1 MRVAVL
7 GQGSIG
13 RRHAQIALDLGHR
26 PVAYDP
32 APLSPTLPGVEQVSG
47 VEQASS
53 VDECLQQAD
62 AAIVAS
68 PSSEHASQARA
79 AIEQDVPVLV
89 EKPLALDR
97 VSAAELDWLARERGV
112 LLSVAMNLREHPGV
126 LALRE
131 LTAQGAIGEILSA
144 SLWCGS
150 WLPGWRG
157 GVDYRDSYSARRELG
172 GGALL
177 DVAVHELD
185 YLLWLAG
192 PIRSVGALARRVS
205 ALQLDV
211 EDVAQLSLELTGGGV
226 AQLTVDYF
234 DRAYTRGCRIVGS
247 RGTLHW
253 SWERQSLTRYDES
266 GAGSPQSIPSD
277 VAPTYRRQLER
288 FLDAVE
294 EGTQAP
300 VPAVYAQQVL
310 AVVDAARRA
319 SHEGRRVALVP
330 IPTLR
335 EADER
340 DRERLL
346 AWRNDPL
353 TRRWSRCSR
362 EVGDEEHVRWLRQ
375 TLSDSRTS
383 LWLAECDGRPV
394 GQVRVGPREGE
405 DAEIHVALAPQ
416 ARGQG
421 FGSAVLVQAG
431 ARALADPGTEQLHAH
446 VKAENEASLR
456 AFTAAGF
463 QAAGTAEDG
472 LLRLER
478 RRASAAATALS
489 AR

>member
-13 RRHAQIALDLGHR
+13 RRHAQIALDLGHQA
-26 PVAYDP
+26 VAYDP
-32 APLSPTLPGVEQVSG
+32 ASLSPTLPGVEQLSSG
-47 VEQASS
+47 
-53 VDECLQQAD
+53 DECLQQAD

-79 AIEQDVPVLV
+79 AIEQGIPVLV

-97 VSAAELDWLARERGV
+97 VGAAELDWLARERGV
-112 LLSVAMNLREHPGV
+112 QLSVAMNLREHPGV

-131 LTAQGAIGEILSA
+131 TICQDAVGEILSA

-157 GVDYRDSYSARRELG
+157 GTDYREAYSARRELG

-177 DVAVHELD
+177 DIAVHELD

-211 EDVAQLSLELTGGGV
+211 EDVAQLSLELAGGGV

-266 GAGSPQSIPSD
+266 GTGSAQPIPSD
-277 VAPTYRRQLER
+277 VAPSYRRQLER
-288 FLDAVE
+288 FLRAVE
-294 EGTQAP
+294 DGAQAP
-300 VPAVYAQQVL
+300 VPAICAQRVL
-310 AVVDAARRA
+310 AIVDAARRA
-319 SHEGRRVALVP
+319 AQEGRRVNVAP

-335 EADER
+335 EADTE
-340 DRERLL
+340 DCELL
-346 AWRNDPL
+346 LRWRNDPR
-353 TRRWSRCSR
+353 TRRWSRSER
-362 EVGDEEHVRWLRQ
+362 EVGHEEHVRWLRR
-375 TLSDSRTS
+375 TLSDPRTR

-405 DAEIHVALAPQ
+405 SAEVHVALAPQ

-421 FGSAVLVQAG
+421 LGSAVLVQAS
-431 ARALADPGTEQLHAH
+431 ARALADTDTEWLYAH
-446 VKAENEASLR
+446 VKAKNEASLR
-456 AFTAAGF
+456 AFLAAGF
-463 QAAGTAEDG
+463 QAAGNAENG
-472 LLRLER
+472 MLRLER
-478 RRASAAATALS
+478 RRARAGAALS